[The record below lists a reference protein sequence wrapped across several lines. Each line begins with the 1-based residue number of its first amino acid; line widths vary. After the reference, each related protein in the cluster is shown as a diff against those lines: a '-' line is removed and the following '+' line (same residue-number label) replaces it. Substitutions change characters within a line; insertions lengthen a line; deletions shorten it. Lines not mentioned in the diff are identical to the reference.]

1 MTRPTMTRIRTLSLI
16 MLAGSGVILAQGQ
29 PPAGAW
35 RRAGD
40 PPPVQSPVATSPS
53 QDPSQPVDRSDAY
66 GQPQASQAPQ
76 PQTQES
82 DRQQSEP
89 QRNDRP
95 PAAARMAPPPYGL
108 PPQVTIRPGTFIM
121 VRTDQPLSSD
131 RNQEGDV
138 FSATLTQPVVV
149 DGIVVAQRGQTVM
162 GRVAEAKKAGRAS
175 GVSHLSLQLTGLT
188 LADGTQAN
196 IQSQMITRNGQT
208 SVGNDVATVGTTTV
222 VGAAIGAAADWG
234 RGAAIGAGAGAVAGL
249 AGVLLTRGHPTVVY
263 PETPMTFRIDTP
275 VTVSTARAPQAFRYV
290 DPYEYDRP
298 GQTQVV
304 RRATP
309 YSTGPYSRGSYY
321 NGAPPYSDGG
331 YYGGYYGG
339 YGPGYYPYGGWG
351 WGGGLVVIGHGGFR
365 RFR

>member
-1 MTRPTMTRIRTLSLI
+1 MTRISKLSLI
-16 MLAGSGVILAQGQ
+16 LLAGSGVILAQNQ
-29 PPAGAW
+29 PPAGGW
-35 RRAGD
+35 RRVGD
-40 PPPVQSPVATSPS
+40 PPPVSQDQTAPPVQGPEATSAG
-53 QDPSQPVDRSDAY
+53 QDPTQPVDRSDAY
-66 GQPQASQAPQ
+66 GQAQQPPQQQPDSTLQQA
-76 PQTQES
+76 
-82 DRQQSEP
+82 EP

-95 PAAARMAPPPYGL
+95 PAARMVPPAYGL
-108 PPQVTIRPGTFIM
+108 PPQVTIKPGTFVM
-121 VRTDQPLSSD
+121 VRTNQPLSSD
-131 RNQEGDV
+131 RNQDGDV

-149 DGIVVAQRGQTVM
+149 DGIVVAQRGQAVM

-208 SVGNDVATVGTTTV
+208 SVGSDVATVGTTTA

-263 PETPMTFRIDTP
+263 PETLLTFRIDTP
-275 VTVSTARAPQAFRYV
+275 VTVSTLRAPQAFRYV

-298 GQTQVV
+298 VQTQVV
-304 RRATP
+304 HERRPAP
-309 YSTGPYSRGSYY
+309 YY
-321 NGAPPYSDGG
+321 NGAPPYS
-331 YYGGYYGG
+331 YGGYYGG
-339 YGPGYYPYGGWG
+339 WYGPGYGYGYYPYSGWG
-351 WGGGLVVIGHGGFR
+351 WGGGLVIVGGHGGFR